1 MLTETGTLPAP
12 AGAEPEPAA
21 SAACERISV
30 DFLVVGGGLAGL
42 YTALKLAPHGRCL
55 LLSKVALDV
64 SNSAWAQGG
73 IAAALDPDDTPALH
87 VSDTLRAG
95 RGLCKPSAVRLLAG
109 DGPVRIAEMLRLGVP
124 FDLDPDGHPAL
135 GLEAGHARRRIVHAN
150 GGATGQAVVRALTPH
165 VLAQPQL
172 TAWDDA
178 RLVGLD
184 SSDGVCGGALVE
196 RRGGR
201 RCLVQARATVLATG
215 GACGLYLRTTN
226 PATTAGDGI
235 ALAYLAGAAV
245 ADLEFVQFHPTAFAQ
260 GQPAFLL
267 SEALRGEGAELWNL
281 RGERFMERY
290 DPAGELAPR
299 DVVARSITEEMAR
312 TGTDHVELRLEPM
325 GAARDHFA
333 RLFDGLRA
341 RGVDPFA
348 APIPVAPAA
357 HYLMGGVVVDLY
369 GRTRLPRL
377 YAVGEAAC
385 TGVHGSNRLASNSLL
400 ECLVFGHRAAEAA
413 IAEPGLGAPTREPR
427 AVAGLPPEL
436 RRQLGAWMFE
446 DAGIVR
452 TAAGLARLSERLAG
466 LPPSTERIVSG
477 LIADNAALR
486 HESRGAHFRL
496 DFPEEDPALARHLVQ
511 TRGEPTRAEVW
522 D

>member
-1 MLTETGTLPAP
+1 MLTETGTLPVP
-12 AGAEPEPAA
+12 LRTEPEPAA
-21 SAACERISV
+21 SAACERIAV
-30 DFLVVGGGLAGL
+30 DFLIVGGGLAGL
-42 YTALKLAPHGRCL
+42 YTALKLAPHGQCL
-55 LLSKVALDV
+55 LLSKVALEV

-73 IAAALDPDDTPALH
+73 IAAALDPDDAPALH

-95 RGLCKPSAVRLLAG
+95 RGMCKPSAVRLLAG
-109 DGPVRIAEMLRLGVP
+109 DGPVRIAEMLSLGVP

-165 VLAQPQL
+165 VLAQPRL
-172 TAWDDA
+172 NAWDDA
-178 RLVGLD
+178 RMVGLD
-184 SSDGVCGGALVE
+184 ASDGTCAGALVE
-196 RRGGR
+196 RRGR
-201 RCLVQARATVLATG
+201 LCLVQARATVLATG

-226 PATTAGDGI
+226 PHTTAGDGI

-267 SEALRGEGAELWNL
+267 SEALRGEGAQLWNL
-281 RGERFMERY
+281 AGERFMERY

-299 DVVARSITEEMAR
+299 DVVARAITQEMAR
-312 TGTDHVELRLEPM
+312 TGTDHVELRLGPM

-341 RGVDPFA
+341 RGFDPFA

-357 HYLMGGVVVDLY
+357 HYLMGGVVVDLF

-413 IAEPGLGAPTREPR
+413 VAEPAHRSPARVPA
-427 AVAGLPPEL
+427 AVAGLPPDL

-446 DAGIVR
+446 DAGIMR
-452 TAAGLARLSERLAG
+452 AAAGLARLSERLAG
-466 LPPSTERIVSG
+466 LPESTERIVAA
-477 LIADNAALR
+477 LIADNAARR

-496 DFPEEDPALARHLVQ
+496 DFPDEDPALARHFVR
-511 TRGEPTRAEVW
+511 TRGEPTRSEEW
-522 D
+522 E